1 MAKVKTFFVCTNC
14 TFQSVKWIGNCPECK
29 QWNTFEE
36 SRPALSYGKNVP
48 SYSAHTAP
56 ARAPTIAMTSLE
68 QITTKPQERM
78 LSGIKEW
85 DRVTGGGIVTGSFM
99 VLTGDPGIGKSTLM
113 LQIAHELARNYKVF
127 YFSSEESLEQV
138 KLRAARLNCVSPNLL
153 FSDNA
158 NLEEIISTA
167 EQQKPDLV
175 IIDSIQN
182 CYLQDAQSVPGSIG
196 QLKESAFRLM
206 RLAKEHT
213 IAVIVSGHITKEG
226 VIAGPKTLE
235 HMVDAV
241 FYLQGEDKWQ
251 TRVLRSVKNRF
262 GTVHELGF
270 FNMEEDGM
278 QEVGNINQQLLEEIS
293 HSPGSVLTSYIEG
306 SRPLLLEF
314 QALALT
320 SKYGTPQRVI
330 SGVDPVQVVLI
341 AAILEKYLHVKISSH
356 DLFFKVSG
364 GFKIKSSASD
374 LGIALALLSSYFQK
388 PLPEKSLALG
398 EISLTGQIK
407 PINHMAIHAAEA
419 EKFGITKLL
428 IARNQ
433 KIETSCKVIP
443 FHNVYELLSLFGD
456 E

>member
-1 MAKVKTFFVCTNC
+1 M
-14 TFQSVKWIGNCPECK
+14 
-29 QWNTFEE
+29 
-36 SRPALSYGKNVP
+36 
-48 SYSAHTAP
+48 
-56 ARAPTIAMTSLE
+56 
-68 QITTKPQERM
+68 ERM

-85 DRVTGGGIVTGSFM
+85 DRVAGGGIVPGSFI

-113 LQIAHELARNYKVF
+113 LQMSYKLAEKFNVF
-127 YFSSEESLEQV
+127 YFSSEESLDQV
-138 KLRAARLNCVSPNLL
+138 KLRAQRLGCVSQNLL

-158 NLEEIISTA
+158 NLDEIIATA
-167 EQQKPDLV
+167 EHHKPHLV

-182 CYLQDAQSVPGSIG
+182 CYLQDAQAIPGSIG

-213 IAVIVSGHITKEG
+213 IAIIVSGHITKEG

-270 FNMEEDGM
+270 FNMEEGGLE
-278 QEVGNINQQLLEEIS
+278 EVANINQQLLEEIS
-293 HSPGSVLTSYIEG
+293 HSPGAVLTSYIEG
-306 SRPLLLEF
+306 SRPLLIEL

-330 SGVDPVQVVLI
+330 TGVDPVQVILI
-341 AAILEKYLHVKISSH
+341 AAILEKYLHVKISAH

-364 GFKIKSSASD
+364 GFKIKSSGSD

-388 PLPEKSLALG
+388 PLPEKCLALG

-407 PINHMAIHAAEA
+407 PINHINIHAGEA
-419 EKFGITKLL
+419 EKFGIKRLL
-428 IARNQ
+428 VAKNQ
-433 KIETSCKVIP
+433 KLETNCKILS
-443 FHNVYELLSLFGD
+443 FHNVYELLTLFSD